1 MWTVLVLH
9 HPCGFHLIK
18 NSVLQLHVWP
28 THTSVTATCAS
39 TTLWFVMVYR
49 TVCFPGT
56 RTTAKVWCAKK
67 GVVFQPVSLI
77 KHKSF
82 LENLNAYFS
91 KQIFLSITVLSL
103 LQGFDLNDLMFTKSI
118 LYIKHIIFM
127 YAELLFCEGLDAMG

>member
-1 MWTVLVLH
+1 MWTGLVLH
-9 HPCGFHLIK
+9 HPCVFRLIK

-67 GVVFQPVSLI
+67 AVVLQTESLI
-77 KHKSF
+77 KRKSF
-82 LENLNAYFS
+82 LEKA
-91 KQIFLSITVLSL
+91 IAVLSL
-103 LQGFDLNDLMFTKSI
+103 LQGFDLNDLMFTHLI
-118 LYIKHIIFM
+118 LYIKHSIFL
-127 YAELLFCEGLDAMG
+127 YAELLFCEGLDAVG